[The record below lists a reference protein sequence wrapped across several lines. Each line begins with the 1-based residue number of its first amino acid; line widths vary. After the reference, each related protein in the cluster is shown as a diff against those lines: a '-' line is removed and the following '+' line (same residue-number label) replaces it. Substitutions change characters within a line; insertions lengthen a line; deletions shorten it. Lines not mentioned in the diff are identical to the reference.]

1 MINFILISIICFCI
15 LILVAENSN
24 PDGMK
29 IIYKYIWKK
38 TKEYWKYYDNFWINT
53 VNKNAKFY
61 KCNKLI

>member
-1 MINFILISIICFCI
+1 MINFVLISIICFCI

-38 TKEYWKYYDNFWINT
+38 LKNIGKLYENGNQVINYGNEKKNN
-53 VNKNAKFY
+53 NKKSN
-61 KCNKLI
+61 